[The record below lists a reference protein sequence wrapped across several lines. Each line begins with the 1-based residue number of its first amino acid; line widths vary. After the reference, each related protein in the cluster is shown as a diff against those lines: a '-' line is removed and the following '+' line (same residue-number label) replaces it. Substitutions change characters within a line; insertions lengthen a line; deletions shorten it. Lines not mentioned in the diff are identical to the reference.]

1 MAEKT
6 IKHTAG
12 KELHDLFREVF
23 ELHAALSSI
32 MDKVHEQ
39 AGLSTS
45 QHKIMRALSHIGPG
59 TVPDM
64 AAVLGVSRQFVQTV
78 CNDMLSRGFIEF
90 TDNPRHKRSKLAALT
105 ESGRIAFRQA
115 RQKENEII
123 EQALPGID
131 SDKVI
136 EACKLLECVRK
147 AVQKIPNDPTL

>member
-1 MAEKT
+1 
-6 IKHTAG
+6 
-12 KELHDLFREVF
+12 
-23 ELHAALSSI
+23 
-32 MDKVHEQ
+32 
-39 AGLSTS
+39 
-45 QHKIMRALSHIGPG
+45 MRALSHIGPA

-123 EQALPGID
+123 EKALPQID
-131 SDKVI
+131 PDKAT
-136 EACKLLECVRK
+136 EACKLLEFVRK
-147 AVQKIPNDPTL
+147 AVQKIPDDP

>member
-1 MAEKT
+1 MAVNNIFVHYGYHCPVLCTFPFKYESQ
-6 IKHTAG
+6 
-12 KELHDLFREVF
+12 DLEFP
-23 ELHAALSSI
+23 
-32 MDKVHEQ
+32 
-39 AGLSTS
+39 
-45 QHKIMRALSHIGPG
+45 KIIY
-59 TVPDM
+59 
-64 AAVLGVSRQFVQTV
+64 LGVSRQFVQTV

-147 AVQKIPNDPTL
+147 AVQKIPNDPTH